1 MIGYTSS
8 ELLLSV
14 LHAAIYGAI
23 FSIIYQLALLIYGLS
38 LRGASMLCEMVVYD
52 KFFSL
57 SRLRGKL
64 SLTDFGGIFAFFS
77 LLGYFIGFLL
87 LSYYSLDGQLRLY
100 MLAVSSAT
108 FYCFN
113 LSFCVILRNIIIF
126 LLDLILDFLTLAV
139 RIILLPIRIL
149 INIFQK
155 KALNI

>member
-14 LHAAIYGAI
+14 LHAMIYGAI
-23 FSIIYQLALLIYGLS
+23 FSVIYQLALLIYGLS
-38 LRGASMLCEMVVYD
+38 LRGALVVYD

-57 SRLRGKL
+57 PRLRGKL

-126 LLDLILDFLTLAV
+126 LLDLILAFLTLGV

-155 KALNI
+155 KSLNI